1 MKAIIL
7 VSGMALTLGL
17 VMHPA
22 FAGAASEPMASAT
35 DKTETTTLEATPPAE
50 KSEDDFSDGMRI
62 PVDGSSLE
70 TFDKSLA
77 LIQTKTTADEYTTLR
92 NAIDYLLVYNLA
104 AKRDRAK
111 LARYLDGLTGREI
124 IGKVNWN
131 KSSK

>member
-7 VSGMALTLGL
+7 VSGMALGL

-22 FAGAASEPMASAT
+22 FASAAPEPTASAT
-35 DKTETTTLEATPPAE
+35 DKTETTTLEATLPAE
-50 KSEDDFSDGMRI
+50 KSTDDFSDGMRI

-77 LIQTKTTADEYTTLR
+77 VIQTKTTADEYTTLS

-111 LARYLDGLTGREI
+111 LARYLDGLTGEEI